1 MTTTV
6 TTHGSFT
13 LVTTVMPRTDNGE
26 HLKEHERNVKSVT
39 ENTPVNVIKP
49 FTTVNSL
56 TQEFIRTTYCGT
68 GARPA
73 L

>member
-13 LVTTVMPRTDNGE
+13 LITTVMPRNDNRE
-26 HLKEHERNVKSVT
+26 HLKEHERNVKLVT
-39 ENTPVNVIKP
+39 ENTSINVIKP
-49 FTTVNSL
+49 FTTVNSS